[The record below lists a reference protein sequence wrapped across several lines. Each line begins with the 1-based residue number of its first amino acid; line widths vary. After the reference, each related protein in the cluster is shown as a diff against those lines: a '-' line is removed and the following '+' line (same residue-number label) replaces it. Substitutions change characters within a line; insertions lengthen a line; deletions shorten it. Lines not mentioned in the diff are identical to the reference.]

1 LYQRAATNDAIDAYW
16 ALHFV
21 CVSDYEWHVQLA
33 AKGMAERD
41 NHPMPK
47 SVTTPEAFYEVMA
60 AAALDFAGFPA
71 LLERVARAERELEII
86 EEALGRAD
94 AKAKN
99 ARHQPMTYEADFSV
113 SSFASIL
120 RGASTGHGPERMS
133 TDDPVL
139 GLLSTD
145 AEQSE
150 TVGERRRL
158 SAVPSP
164 LHSSGGTRPLAAFR
178 QLPNRRARGSRRPL
192 ATLHALV
199 ARMPRVRSTA

>member
-1 LYQRAATNDAIDAYW
+1 M
-16 ALHFV
+16 
-21 CVSDYEWHVQLA
+21 SDYEWHVQLA

-86 EEALGRAD
+86 QEALGQAD

-120 RGASTGHGPERMS
+120 RGASMGRGPEGIR
-133 TDDPVL
+133 TDDPVSSPS
-139 GLLSTD
+139 STD
-145 AEQSE
+145 PEQSE

-164 LHSSGGTRPLAAFR
+164 LHRSGGTRPLAFR
-178 QLPNRRARGSRRPL
+178 QLPNRRARGSRRAL
-192 ATLHALV
+192 AKLHALV
-199 ARMPRVRSTA
+199 TRMPGVRVTA